1 MSHSLYFYRVSK
13 IGEDLP
19 EIINTDRMSFPY
31 YDVRVEDVADWEE
44 EIGILRTI
52 EYSTVDMF
60 AVGEKLFGKKPQS
73 IRPSH
78 SYYDDPSGPFAEVEL
93 FFPDGEKQRVHKSEM
108 EKYRGNKQ
116 YRAYIYNRDELARV
130 EEGYLLE
137 SKAYEDRP
145 LSREDLLE
153 MAKQYLDE
161 HRDDY
166 DSYSGYAVP
175 IFEIM
180 KVYFAVD
187 EGDSIVCISD

>member
-1 MSHSLYFYRVSK
+1 M
-13 IGEDLP
+13 
-19 EIINTDRMSFPY
+19 
-31 YDVRVEDVADWEE
+31 
-44 EIGILRTI
+44 
-52 EYSTVDMF
+52 
-60 AVGEKLFGKKPQS
+60 
-73 IRPSH
+73 
-78 SYYDDPSGPFAEVEL
+78 
-93 FFPDGEKQRVHKSEM
+93 
-108 EKYRGNKQ
+108 
-116 YRAYIYNRDELARV
+116 ARV